1 MRWLFGLCLLLC
13 LGACSLF
20 EPSGQRYAIYFQE
33 LSAQTVNSAEGVVVD
48 AANWAKRHPDM
59 PVIVAS
65 YTDPYGSQKA
75 NADFT
80 RLRAQVV
87 SDGLVANGVLA
98 SRIERREIG
107 SVKFQSDSQESRRVE
122 IIIGHPRQLYLR

>member
-1 MRWLFGLCLLLC
+1 MN
-13 LGACSLF
+13 
-20 EPSGQRYAIYFQE
+20 P
-33 LSAQTVNSAEGVVVD
+33 AEGVVVG
-48 AANWAKRHPDM
+48 AANWARNHPDM

-122 IIIGHPRQLYLR
+122 IIIGHPSQLYLR